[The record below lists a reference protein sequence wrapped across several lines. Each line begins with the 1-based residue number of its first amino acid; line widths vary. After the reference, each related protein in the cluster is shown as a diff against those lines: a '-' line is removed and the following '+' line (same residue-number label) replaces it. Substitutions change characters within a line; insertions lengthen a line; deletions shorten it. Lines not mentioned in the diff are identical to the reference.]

1 MRLTHRGG
9 VPNQVVIT
17 SYDLVLLETAP
28 DTVYSGSLANSLMY
42 TACQALYM
50 SGVVAYALTEPPPP
64 RAAHNMSYA
73 TAGDGD
79 SAVERRPPSLYTVGA
94 DSSEDGTP

>member
-64 RAAHNMSYA
+64 RAAHNMAYA
-73 TAGDGD
+73 DAGDGD